1 MKIHAIIEKDEHGY
15 YAFVPELQGCV
26 SQGDTWAEARK
37 NIKEAIA
44 LYLETLE
51 ADELQSI
58 LSKQVTIT
66 PIEVA
71 LG

>member
-37 NIKEAIA
+37 NIKEAI
-44 LYLETLE
+44 
-51 ADELQSI
+51 ELFLDTFKIHGKPQI
-58 LSKQVTIT
+58 FFKKRKVYR
-66 PIEVA
+66 
-71 LG
+71 GKNNF